1 MRSDTFRH
9 LRILSTFVKPHK
21 RRILLAFLFLIVN
34 GLLKL
39 PGPFLMMYLID
50 DVIMKGKTP
59 NLIYVSALIIALSI
73 IYILSDFVRAYYLF
87 VASKRIF
94 ASIQTHLLEHVQK
107 LPITYFNAKDTGYI
121 MSRFVDDAGL
131 LNTLVTET
139 AVGFLQNLVTFL
151 IGSIAVFYIHWKLA
165 LISILI
171 LPFFALFNVAYGTRL
186 RNLNKQVQEKRA
198 LVNKGLHETLS
209 GILVIKVF
217 SGERFEALKM
227 FRNLKASIK
236 AELKTF
242 LATSKISI
250 VISFLGALGPLV
262 VLCYGGYEII
272 HNRLTLGQLMG
283 FNAVLAYLYGP
294 SQALASIYLMTQR
307 ALGALDRVVEVLEL
321 EPEPG
326 YNTKGRRQ
334 IALPSNLRGDIRFE
348 NVSFGYSPGKQVLNR
363 VTFDTKGASTVA
375 VVGESGAG
383 KSTLMSLILRLYEPR
398 QGSIYIDGFNIREID
413 LRSLRESIGVVSQE
427 TFLFNTSVLDNI
439 RFGNRNAT
447 ESQVIN
453 AAKLANAHQFIS
465 LLPEGYA
472 TAVGR
477 MGYQLSAGQRQRIA
491 LARAILKD
499 PKILILDEATSSI
512 DSQSEELIWQALDSF
527 RTNRTTL
534 IISHRLS
541 SIIKVDTIV
550 LLNEGEVVRI
560 GSHAELMNDDVY
572 FNLYKSQFY
581 SMETEEALC

>member
-1 MRSDTFRH
+1 
-9 LRILSTFVKPHK
+9 
-21 RRILLAFLFLIVN
+21 
-34 GLLKL
+34 
-39 PGPFLMMYLID
+39 
-50 DVIMKGKTP
+50 
-59 NLIYVSALIIALSI
+59 
-73 IYILSDFVRAYYLF
+73 
-87 VASKRIF
+87 
-94 ASIQTHLLEHVQK
+94 
-107 LPITYFNAKDTGYI
+107 
-121 MSRFVDDAGL
+121 
-131 LNTLVTET
+131 
-139 AVGFLQNLVTFL
+139 
-151 IGSIAVFYIHWKLA
+151 
-165 LISILI
+165 
-171 LPFFALFNVAYGTRL
+171 
-186 RNLNKQVQEKRA
+186 
-198 LVNKGLHETLS
+198 
-209 GILVIKVF
+209 
-217 SGERFEALKM
+217 M